1 MELSRNMQS
10 ENTPNLGS
18 TILSILQNEKYKGSA
33 PLQKS
38 FTTVF
43 LTRNSKNKELDAF
56 VYIMHEER
64 KLGVPTTSY
73 IRTCEKATASS
84 DLTLS
89 FLTRLTIKVKS
100 GRRNEKRHKHR
111 ANLPEM
117 RTGIHCTPSNFPNG

>member
-33 PLQKS
+33 LLQKS

-43 LTRNSKNKELDAF
+43 LTRNSKTKELDAF

-73 IRTCEKATASS
+73 IRTCEESFGFFRFDTAFLDKAYN
-84 DLTLS
+84 
-89 FLTRLTIKVKS
+89 KS
-100 GRRNEKRHKHR
+100 EKWAKK
-111 ANLPEM
+111 
-117 RTGIHCTPSNFPNG
+117 

>member
-10 ENTPNLGS
+10 ENIPNPGS

-33 PLQKS
+33 LLQKS

-43 LTRNSKNKELDAF
+43 LTRNSKTKELDAF

-89 FLTRLTIKVKS
+89 FLTRLTIKVKK
-100 GRRNEKRHKHR
+100 GRKNEKRHKHR

-117 RTGIHCTPSNFPNG
+117 RTGIHCTPCNFPNG